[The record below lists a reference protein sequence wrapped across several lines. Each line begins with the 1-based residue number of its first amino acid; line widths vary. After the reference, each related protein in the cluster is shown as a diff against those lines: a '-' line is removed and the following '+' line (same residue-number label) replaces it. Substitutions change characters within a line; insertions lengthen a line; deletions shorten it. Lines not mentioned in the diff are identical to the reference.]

1 MGRAT
6 LHPCIALHPYFSQF
20 HRVSSN
26 TRNSPQGVLSL
37 DLLENLH
44 GPDLGLVIDHDHLQ
58 VRVALSEQGF
68 EAIAKQSTSPFSCF

>member
-1 MGRAT
+1 
-6 LHPCIALHPYFSQF
+6 
-20 HRVSSN
+20 
-26 TRNSPQGVLSL
+26 VLSL